1 MVVYGDFV
9 VLNIFYVLTGE
20 LMSFTWSEWSQVSVV
35 LHVAGQ
41 GPNQRIKKKYVCD
54 IQYPKKLFLYST

>member
-1 MVVYGDFV
+1 MIVYGDFA

-41 GPNQRIKKKYVCD
+41 GPNQRIKKNICMWYTV
-54 IQYPKKLFLYST
+54 S